1 MKGEGMKNWIKFKN
15 NPERCGSE
23 EAWEEN
29 ENSKPEY
36 HSCTLDIAKSV
47 NIQLEDIIKIQEIS
61 QLKEISLKKL
71 EDDIWSSFEDMT
83 FNDQQDESMNFKT
96 TLGKIVKLH
105 TEMDKPWTECSEDWY
120 CVKAFRNRIKN
131 FVLCL
136 QQGPIFCH
144 HSGTEW
150 QATCN

>member
-47 NIQLEDIIKIQEIS
+47 HLQLENIIKIQEIS
-61 QLKEISLKKL
+61 QLNDTTLKQL
-71 EDDIWSSFEDMT
+71 EDNIWSSFENMT
-83 FNDQQDESMNFKT
+83 FKDQQDESKNFKGT
-96 TLGKIVKLH
+96 FGRIVELH
-105 TEMDKPWTECSEDWY
+105 TKIKEPWNECSDTWY
-120 CVKAFRNRIKN
+120 CIKSFRKII
-131 FVLCL
+131 L
-136 QQGPIFCH
+136 QLKLIQM
-144 HSGTEW
+144 
-150 QATCN
+150 